1 MSAGKVFGNRQL
13 LNSIRGPQST
23 FALSREKR
31 GFPLLSLFVSLS
43 LAGGGANKTTES
55 VWTESGRGEPARLTL
70 SYCIVRCGES
80 GGVGIEDKSEFLPFF
95 MASST
100 KREIHLT
107 HRPSDGEAGVAE
119 VMQTCDD
126 LTDLCIIGVWFG
138 DDDAEELGQA
148 LAHNTSLTC
157 LILDWCNV
165 GARGLR
171 GIAEAL
177 STNKTLDTL
186 YFEYMRLGD
195 IGAEIMANALASTS
209 SSLRKLI
216 LFKCGVGALG
226 SRALADALET
236 NTCLKTLGLAFS
248 EIGDAGATALGHAL
262 ASNSSLVE
270 IYLDSCGIGS
280 TGSRALADAL
290 ETNTCLKT
298 LRLDFSEIGDA
309 GATALA
315 NALASNSS
323 VFSIYLHSCGIGSTG
338 SRALADALET
348 NTCLKKFFF
357 AHNDVGDA
365 GATALAHAIASTT
378 SLEILDLPGCD
389 IGDYGMSALIEAWGT
404 NLALPMWDQTQV
416 SSATLEVGQLGGS
429 WSHDSIDRARC
440 IRDAVLRKQELLLA
454 FGMAMVPRL
463 GGGPEEQEH
472 EQELTATRWERSAF
486 HYMDRDV
493 FKVIGEAYG
502 AY

>member
-1 MSAGKVFGNRQL
+1 M
-13 LNSIRGPQST
+13 
-23 FALSREKR
+23 
-31 GFPLLSLFVSLS
+31 
-43 LAGGGANKTTES
+43 
-55 VWTESGRGEPARLTL
+55 
-70 SYCIVRCGES
+70 
-80 GGVGIEDKSEFLPFF
+80 
-95 MASST
+95 
-100 KREIHLT
+100 
-107 HRPSDGEAGVAE
+107 AE

-186 YFEYMRLGD
+186 YFEGMRLGD

-270 IYLDSCGIGS
+270 IYLD
-280 TGSRALADAL
+280 
-290 ETNTCLKT
+290 
-298 LRLDFSEIGDA
+298 
-309 GATALA
+309 
-315 NALASNSS
+315 
-323 VFSIYLHSCGIGSTG
+323 SCGIGSTG